1 MNTPPWPTHP
11 ISHRNICPC
20 GWTRG
25 IVSLLALG
33 VLPLGAEAKD
43 PKVPPGPQTDGPTV
57 ALITTG
63 IDYTRPAIAARLAR
77 DGEGELIGWDVVDDD
92 RTPFAS
98 SPNATP
104 AAQGGDG
111 TVLAERLIG
120 MVPDGDATRLLPVR
134 VDAADPVSLA
144 KALAFLARTPAR
156 TVLVPMWGTDRAAW
170 APFAAAAGHFTQ
182 LRIVVP
188 QCADT
193 PAGGEVK
200 VYPRDLGLPN
210 IAVVAEVDGAD
221 ASSSGGAVAWAAHV
235 ADLPCVR

>member
-1 MNTPPWPTHP
+1 MNTPSQVEHL
-11 ISHRNICPC
+11 ISHRNICPAA
-20 GWTRG
+20 WTRG
-25 IVSLLALG
+25 IVSLLAFG

-43 PKVPPGPQTDGPTV
+43 PKVPPAPQIDGPAI

-63 IDYTRPAIAARLAR
+63 IDYTRPAVAARLAR

-98 SPNATP
+98 SPNTTP

-120 MVPDGDATRLLPVR
+120 MVPDGDSTRLLPVR
-134 VDAADPVSLA
+134 VDAGDPLSLA
-144 KALAFLARTPAR
+144 KALAFVARTPAR

-170 APFAAAAGHFTQ
+170 APFAAAAGHFTH

-188 QCADT
+188 QCAGI
-193 PAGGEVK
+193 PAEGEVK
-200 VYPRDLGLPN
+200 VYPRDLGHPN
-210 IAVVAEVDGAD
+210 VAGVAEAAGAG
-221 ASSSGGAVAWAAHV
+221 ASSSGGAVAWSAHV

>member
-1 MNTPPWPTHP
+1 MNAPSRAAPP
-11 ISHRNICPC
+11 ISHRNICPS
-20 GWTRG
+20 GWIGG
-25 IVSLLALG
+25 IVGLLALG
-33 VLPLGAEAKD
+33 VMPLGALAKD
-43 PKVPPGPQTDGPTV
+43 PKVPPGPQTDGTAI

-92 RTPFAS
+92 RTPYAV
-98 SPNATP
+98 SPNPAP

-111 TVLAERLIG
+111 TALVERLIG
-120 MVPDGDATRLLPVR
+120 LAPEGDPARLLPVR

-170 APFAAAAGHFTQ
+170 EPFAAAAAHFSQ

-188 QCADT
+188 ACADK
-193 PAGGEVK
+193 PAGGPVA
-200 VYPRDLGLPN
+200 VYPRDLGLSN
-210 IAVVAEVDGAD
+210 IVAPATGTSDEAPDN
-221 ASSSGGAVAWAAHV
+221 GGGAWAAHV
-235 ADLPCVR
+235 AALPCLP